1 MEYRNWNQKDGTG
14 RSISTSLL
22 GYGCM
27 RFPTLPD
34 GSIDEVRAEKLL
46 NTAREAGV
54 NYFDTAF
61 PYHGGASEPF
71 VGRVIAKWPRESFY
85 LATKL
90 PVWNCKTLDEAKA
103 IFEQQFQRLGVDYI
117 DFYLLHS
124 LHKARYDAA
133 KEMGIV
139 DWLWEQK
146 AAGRIRSFGFSCHDN
161 AAGFEYILRD
171 QPWDFCQLQYNYLDT
186 DDRAEEIA
194 GDRGYALTEERNVP
208 LIIMEPI
215 KGGTLAQLPPDAAAP
230 LRALDPAASA
240 ASWALRWVASHKNVK
255 VVLSGMS
262 AEDQLGD
269 NLSTFG
275 QFRPVT
281 DAENAAIRQTAD
293 ILRSHIMVGCTG
305 CRYCMPCPMG
315 WTSRTISASGT
326 NWGCSA
332 RRTPSV
338 SSGRPS
344 SPTPKRPATVSA
356 AANARP
362 SVPSTCPSGTPSQS
376 FRPSWT
382 AYNKRKALCLSRETA
397 ERLSF

>member
-1 MEYRNWNQKDGTG
+1 MEYRDWTKKDGIG
-14 RSISTSLL
+14 RDISTSLL

-34 GSIDEVRAEKLL
+34 GRIDEVRAEKLL

-61 PYHGGASEPF
+61 PYHGGESEPF

-90 PVWNCKTLDEAKA
+90 PLWSCKTLDEAKD
-103 IFEQQFQRLGVDYI
+103 IFEKQFERLGVDYI

-146 AAGRIRSFGFSCHDN
+146 AAGRIRNFGFSCHDN
-161 AAGFEYILRD
+161 AAGFEHILRD

-194 GDRGYALTEERNVP
+194 GDRGYALTEELNVP

-230 LRALDPAASA
+230 LNALDADASA
-240 ASWALRWVASHKNVK
+240 ASWALRWAASHKNVK

-262 AEDQLGD
+262 AEDQLDD
-269 NLSTFG
+269 NLATFG
-275 QFRPVT
+275 DFRPMSC
-281 DAENAAIRQTAD
+281 AATSKSAAPAAAT
-293 ILRSHIMVGCTG
+293 V
-305 CRYCMPCPMG
+305 CPAPWA
-315 WTSRTISASGT
+315 WTFPTISASGT
-326 NWGCSA
+326 SSGCSA
-332 RRTPSV
+332 IRTPSA
-338 SSGRPS
+338 SSGQPASRM
-344 SPTPKRPATVSA
+344 PKRPFTASA
-356 AANARP
+356 AANVRP
-362 SVPSTCPSGTPSQS
+362 SAPSICRFGTLLQS
-376 FRPSWT
+376 SRRNWT
-382 AYNKRKALCLSRETA
+382 IYNE
-397 ERLSF
+397 

>member
-1 MEYRNWNQKDGTG
+1 MEYRDWTKKDGSG
-14 RSISTSLL
+14 RDISTSLL

-34 GSIDEVRAEKLL
+34 GRIDEVRAEKLL

-61 PYHGGASEPF
+61 PYHGGESEPF

-90 PVWNCKTLDEAKA
+90 PLWSCKTLDEAKD
-103 IFEQQFQRLGVDYI
+103 IFEKQFERLGVDYI

-146 AAGRIRSFGFSCHDN
+146 AAGRIRNFGFSCHDN
-161 AAGFEYILRD
+161 AAGFEHILRD

-194 GDRGYALTEERNVP
+194 GDRGYALTEELNVP

-215 KGGTLAQLPPDAAAP
+215 KGGTLAQLPSDAAAP
-230 LRALDPAASA
+230 LNALDAECSPHHHGAHQGRYAGTTSRRRTAPALDGASA
-240 ASWALRWVASHKNVK
+240 ASWALRWAASHKNVK

-262 AEDQLGD
+262 AEDQLDD
-269 NLSTFG
+269 NLATFG
-275 QFRPVT
+275 DFRPMT

-293 ILRSHIMVGCTG
+293 VTAARSHIKIPHRCNCTPAHG
-305 CRYCMPCPMG
+305 RG
-315 WTSRTISASGT
+315 HSGQFQYLEQ
-326 NWGCSA
+326 A
-332 RRTPSV
+332 RDVR
-338 SSGRPS
+338 
-344 SPTPKRPATVSA
+344 
-356 AANARP
+356 
-362 SVPSTCPSGTPSQS
+362 Q
-376 FRPSWT
+376 
-382 AYNKRKALCLSRETA
+382 
-397 ERLSF
+397 

>member
-90 PVWNCKTLDEAKA
+90 PLWNCKTLDEAKA

-146 AAGRIRSFGFSCHDN
+146 AVGRIRSFGFSCHDN

-215 KGGTLAQLPPDAAAP
+215 KGGTLAALPADAAAP
-230 LRALDPAASA
+230 LRALHSDASD
-240 ASWALRWVASHKNVK
+240 ASWALRWVAGHPNVH

-262 AEDQLGD
+262 AEEQLAD
-269 NLSTFG
+269 NLTTFDH
-275 QFRPVT
+275 FVPLSPAE
-281 DAENAAIRQTAD
+281 DAAVEQAAAVLHSRIK
-293 ILRSHIMVGCTG
+293 IGCTG
-305 CRYCMPCPMG
+305 CRYCMPCPNG
-315 WTSRTISASGT
+315 VDIPRIFAIWNNRFLYNEKLEG
-326 NWGCSA
+326 NGEY
-332 RRTPSV
+332 
-338 SSGRPS
+338 
-344 SPTPKRPATVSA
+344 KRLCDEVHGADKCVECGA
-356 AANARP
+356 CEGI
-362 SVPSTCPSGTPSQS
+362 CPQHLGIIELL
-376 FRPSWT
+376 
-382 AYNKRKALCLSRETA
+382 KKADSEMR
-397 ERLSF
+397 

>member
-1 MEYRNWNQKDGTG
+1 MEYRDWTKKDGIG
-14 RSISTSLL
+14 RDISTSLL

-34 GSIDEVRAEKLL
+34 GCIDEVRAEKLL
-46 NTAREAGV
+46 NTARAAGV

-61 PYHGGASEPF
+61 PYHGGESEPF

-90 PVWNCKTLDEAKA
+90 PLWSCKTLDEAKA
-103 IFEQQFQRLGVDYI
+103 IFEKQFERLGVDYI

-146 AAGRIRSFGFSCHDN
+146 AAGRIQNFGFSCHDN
-161 AAGFEYILRD
+161 AAGFEHILRD

-194 GDRGYALTEERNVP
+194 GDRGYALTEELNVP

-230 LRALDPAASA
+230 LNALDADASA
-240 ASWALRWVASHKNVK
+240 ASWALRWAASIKCEGRPLRHERRRPAGRQPRHLRRFPPHDRRRERRHPADCRRPAQPHQNR
-255 VVLSGMS
+255 LHRLPLLYALPHGRGHS
-262 AEDQLGD
+262 
-269 NLSTFG
+269 G
-275 QFRPVT
+275 QFQHLEQARDV
-281 DAENAAIRQTAD
+281 RQ
-293 ILRSHIMVGCTG
+293 
-305 CRYCMPCPMG
+305 
-315 WTSRTISASGT
+315 
-326 NWGCSA
+326 
-332 RRTPSV
+332 
-338 SSGRPS
+338 
-344 SPTPKRPATVSA
+344 
-356 AANARP
+356 
-362 SVPSTCPSGTPSQS
+362 
-376 FRPSWT
+376 
-382 AYNKRKALCLSRETA
+382 
-397 ERLSF
+397 

>member
-1 MEYRNWNQKDGTG
+1 MEYRDWTKKDGSG
-14 RSISTSLL
+14 RDISTSLL

-34 GSIDEVRAEKLL
+34 GRIDEVRAEKLL

-61 PYHGGASEPF
+61 PYHGGESEPF

-90 PVWNCKTLDEAKA
+90 PLWSCKTLDEAKD
-103 IFEQQFQRLGVDYI
+103 IFEKQFERLGVDYI

-146 AAGRIRSFGFSCHDN
+146 AAGRIRNFGFSCHDN
-161 AAGFEYILRD
+161 AAGFEHILRD

-194 GDRGYALTEERNVP
+194 GDRGYALTEELNVP

-230 LRALDPAASA
+230 LNALDA
-240 ASWALRWVASHKNVK
+240 
-255 VVLSGMS
+255 
-262 AEDQLGD
+262 D
-269 NLSTFG
+269 
-275 QFRPVT
+275 
-281 DAENAAIRQTAD
+281 AIRQTAD
-293 ILRSHIMVGCTG
+293 VLRSHIKIGCTG

-315 WTSRTISASGT
+315 VDIPDNFSIWNKLGMFGNKDAIR
-326 NWGCSA
+326 
-332 RRTPSV
+332 
-338 SSGRPS
+338 
-344 SPTPKRPATVSA
+344 
-356 AANARP
+356 
-362 SVPSTCPSGTPSQS
+362 QQ
-376 FRPSWT
+376 WT
-382 AYNKRKALCLSRETA
+382 ARFPDAEKAIHCVHCGKCEAVCPQHLPIRDSLAKLQTELDS
-397 ERLSF
+397 L

>member
-1 MEYRNWNQKDGTG
+1 MEYRDWTKKDGSG
-14 RSISTSLL
+14 RDISTSLL

-34 GSIDEVRAEKLL
+34 GRIDEVRAEKLL

-61 PYHGGASEPF
+61 PYHGGESEPF

-90 PVWNCKTLDEAKA
+90 PLWSCKTLDEAKA
-103 IFEQQFQRLGVDYI
+103 IFEKQFERLGVDYI

-146 AAGRIRSFGFSCHDN
+146 AAGRIRNFGFSCHDN
-161 AAGFEYILRD
+161 AAGFEHILRD

-194 GDRGYALTEERNVP
+194 GDRGYALTEELNVP

-230 LRALDPAASA
+230 LNALDADASA

-262 AEDQLGD
+262 AEDQLDD
-269 NLSTFG
+269 NLATFG
-275 QFRPVT
+275 DFCPMT

-293 ILRSHIMVGCTG
+293 VLRSHIKIGCTG
-305 CRYCMPCPMG
+305 CRYRMPRPLGVGSTCTVCPAPWA
-315 WTSRTISASGT
+315 WTFPTTSASGT
-326 NWGCSA
+326 SSGCSA
-332 RRTPSV
+332 IRTPSA
-338 SSGRPS
+338 SSGQPASRM
-344 SPTPKRPATVSA
+344 PKRPFTASA
-356 AANARP
+356 AASVRP
-362 SVPSTCPSGTPSQS
+362 SAPSICRFGTLLQS
-376 FRPSWT
+376 SRRNWT
-382 AYNKRKALCLSRETA
+382 IYNE
-397 ERLSF
+397 